1 MGLEQVL
8 PGRVVGWRIRQLP
21 DPIIFRLVT
30 AAAKRMPA
38 RSSVRI
44 DDLRQAT
51 WRDLSQPP
59 SLTVGVSRGLGT
71 ARPGGS
77 ITFCGNSPGRA
88 SS

>member
-1 MGLEQVL
+1 MGLKQVL

-51 WRDLSQPP
+51 WRDLS
-59 SLTVGVSRGLGT
+59 
-71 ARPGGS
+71 
-77 ITFCGNSPGRA
+77 
-88 SS
+88 